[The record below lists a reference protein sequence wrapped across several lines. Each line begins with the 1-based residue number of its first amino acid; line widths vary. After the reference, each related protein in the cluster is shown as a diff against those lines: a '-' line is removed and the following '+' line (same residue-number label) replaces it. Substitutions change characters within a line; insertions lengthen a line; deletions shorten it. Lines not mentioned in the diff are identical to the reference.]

1 MGFSYSKVDC
11 HNQCP
16 YKFSLRYIRK
26 LETIFDEKPT
36 NALALG
42 TAMHEGIEK
51 RSYEAAVESYKSNYS
66 VWSEENELE
75 LYKLKKSL
83 DKALAAIPEGEYEHK
98 LFDKDGFI
106 GFIDELHLNED
117 GTYTMYD
124 YKYSNQVGKY
134 SRSGQLHLY
143 KYYFEKLTGNTIK
156 DMYYVMIPKATKTLT
171 ESIDEEL
178 ADKEVIFT
186 PVEYDKKQISYFFAH
201 KANMDKDILA
211 NKFEKRFST
220 TCSWCDYKKY
230 CESKGADTSEL
241 TEESIKKLNELAQ
254 EASKPIV
261 EQVSLFGEE

>member
-11 HNQCP
+11 HHTCA
-16 YKFSLRYIRK
+16 YKFFLRYIKK
-26 LETIFDEKPT
+26 LETKFDERPD

-51 RSYEAAVESYKSNYS
+51 RSYEAAVESYKSHYLT
-66 VWSEENELE
+66 WSEKNDFE

-98 LFDKDGFI
+98 LAADDGFI

-156 DMYYVMIPKATKTLT
+156 DMYYVMIPKATRTLK
-171 ESIDEEL
+171 ESVDEEL
-178 ADKEVIFT
+178 TDKEVIFT
-186 PVEYDKKQISYFFAH
+186 PVEYDKQQISFFFAR
-201 KANMDKDILA
+201 KAMMERDINN
-211 NKFEKRFST
+211 NKFEKRYST
-220 TCSWCDYKKY
+220 MCSWCDYKNF
-230 CESKGADTSEL
+230 CSSKGEDTSEL
-241 TEESIKKLNELAQ
+241 TEESKAKLAEDD
-254 EASKPIV
+254 KPIV
-261 EQVSLFGEE
+261 EQISLFGDE